1 MEDEPETVEAVFT
14 RRVWDAEATA
24 EELLVDDGWKPVEVK
39 SEGNRGQRQRT
50 LRRHRRRTDESS
62 LS

>member
-1 MEDEPETVEAVFT
+1 MEAVFT